1 MRSANY
7 SARVKTMKIKG
18 VFGKGADGPADGE
31 TKYEGEIRYV
41 AAGGEWFVVHG
52 NVTPSK
58 ELCENFEKVL
68 DLYKANRA
76 DYQISSDASYA
87 LQTLVKSPECPAD
100 VLHQIAEK
108 NIAME
113 VNSSIADSPNVEL
126 RTLDVLA
133 KNATYR
139 WEWRSLRAG
148 YIKVLAPGD
157 KAIDFLKKN
166 RSYEYKS
173 AETLIMGIAPTLT
186 ELLWQELALLGLLK
200 FYYIQDIDEG
210 DHFGP
215 IELQINNT
223 PAGFLLS
230 PGYDVEWVSKTD
242 HVEYEY
248 VAERVEEDWET
259 WDEEALSAVGALATG
274 VSLGHLEPITPEIY
288 DEVFSEIS
296 SMSQVEAQFIDTAV
310 EVLPAKI
317 KAEIK
322 QKGITYTDLDDNRK
336 MELVQQL
343 INTIKHPFFGGFELT
358 QHILSLLLMHPATP
372 SDAKALIVLLN
383 DDGVT
388 KL

>member
-1 MRSANY
+1 M
-7 SARVKTMKIKG
+7 MKIKG
-18 VFGKGADGPADGE
+18 AFGKGADGPADGE

-58 ELCENFEKVL
+58 ESCENFEKVL
-68 DLYKANRA
+68 DLYKANRG
-76 DYQISSDASYA
+76 DHQISSDASYA
-87 LQTLVKSPECPAD
+87 LRTLVKSPECPAD
-100 VLHQIAEK
+100 VLHLIAEK

-126 RTLDVLA
+126 RTLDVIA

-139 WEWRSLRAG
+139 WEWRSLSWG
-148 YIKVLAPGD
+148 YRRVLAPGD

-200 FYYIQDIDEG
+200 FYYISDADEG

-215 IELQINNT
+215 IDLEIDYT
-223 PAGFLLS
+223 PAGYLLS
-230 PGYDVEWVSKTD
+230 PGFDVKWTILKTE
-242 HVEYEY
+242 HVDYAY
-248 VAERVEEDWET
+248 VAESVGESWET
-259 WDEEALSAVGALATG
+259 WEEALSAVGALATG
-274 VSLGHLEPITPEIY
+274 VSLGHLEPITQATY
-288 DEVFSEIS
+288 DEIFSEIGD
-296 SMSQVEAQFIDTAV
+296 MGIIEEQFIDNVV
-310 EVLPAKI
+310 EVVPEKI
-317 KAEIK
+317 KADLK

-343 INTIKHPFFGGFELT
+343 ISTIKHPFFGGFEMS

-372 SDAKALIVLLN
+372 ADAKALIVLLN
-383 DDGVT
+383 DEGIK

>member
-1 MRSANY
+1 M
-7 SARVKTMKIKG
+7 MKIKG
-18 VFGKGADGPADGE
+18 AFGKGADGPADGE

-52 NVTPSK
+52 NVTPSI
-58 ELCENFEKVL
+58 ESCENFEKVL
-68 DLYKANRA
+68 DLYKANRG
-76 DYQISSDASYA
+76 DHQISSDASYA
-87 LQTLVKSPECPAD
+87 LQTLVKSTECPPD
-100 VLHQIAEK
+100 VLHLIAEK

-126 RTLDVLA
+126 RTLDVIA
-133 KNATYR
+133 KNATHR
-139 WEWRSLRAG
+139 WEWRSLSWG
-148 YIKVLAPGD
+148 YRRVLAPGD

-173 AETLIMGIAPTLT
+173 AETLIMGLAPTLT

-200 FYYIQDIDEG
+200 FYYISDADEG

-215 IELQINNT
+215 IDLEIDYT
-223 PAGFLLS
+223 PAGYLLS
-230 PGYDVEWVSKTD
+230 PGFDVKWTILKTE
-242 HVEYEY
+242 HVDYAY
-248 VAERVEEDWET
+248 VAESVEESWET
-259 WDEEALSAVGALATG
+259 WEEALSAVGALATG
-274 VSLGHLEPITPEIY
+274 VSLGHLEPITQATY
-288 DEVFSEIS
+288 DEIFSEIGD
-296 SMSQVEAQFIDTAV
+296 MGIIEEQFIDNVV
-310 EVLPAKI
+310 EVVPEKI
-317 KAEIK
+317 KADLK

>member
-1 MRSANY
+1 
-7 SARVKTMKIKG
+7 MKING
-18 VFGKGADGPADGE
+18 AFGKGADGPADGE

-58 ELCENFEKVL
+58 ESCENFEKVL
-68 DLYKANRA
+68 DLYKANRG
-76 DYQISSDASYA
+76 DHQISSDASYA

-100 VLHQIAEK
+100 VLHLIAEK

-126 RTLDVLA
+126 RTLDVIA

-139 WEWRSLRAG
+139 WEWRSLSWG
-148 YIKVLAPGD
+148 YRRVLAPGD

-200 FYYIQDIDEG
+200 FYYISDADEG

-215 IELQINNT
+215 IDLEIDYT
-223 PAGFLLS
+223 PAGYLLS
-230 PGYDVEWVSKTD
+230 PGFDVKWTILKTE
-242 HVEYEY
+242 HVDYAY
-248 VAERVEEDWET
+248 VAESVEESWET
-259 WDEEALSAVGALATG
+259 WEEALSAVGALATG
-274 VSLGHLEPITPEIY
+274 VSLGHLEPITQATY
-288 DEVFSEIS
+288 DEIFSEIGD
-296 SMSQVEAQFIDTAV
+296 MGIIEEQFIDNVV
-310 EVLPAKI
+310 EVVPEKI
-317 KAEIK
+317 KADLK

-343 INTIKHPFFGGFELT
+343 ICTIKHPFFGGFEMS

-372 SDAKALIVLLN
+372 ADAKALIVLLN
-383 DDGVT
+383 DEGIK

>member
-1 MRSANY
+1 
-7 SARVKTMKIKG
+7 MKIKG
-18 VFGKGADGPADGE
+18 VFSKGAGGPADGE

-52 NVTPSK
+52 NVKPSK
-58 ELCENFEKVL
+58 ESCENFEKVL

-87 LQTLVKSPECPAD
+87 LQTLVKSTECPAD
-100 VLHQIAEK
+100 VLHEIAEK
-108 NIAME
+108 NIAMV

-126 RTLDVLA
+126 RTLDVIA

-139 WEWRSLRAG
+139 WEWRSLRSG

-215 IELQINNT
+215 IELQISNT

-230 PGYDVEWVSKTD
+230 PGYDVEWISKTD

-248 VAERVEEDWET
+248 VAERVEEEWET

-274 VSLGHLEPITPEIY
+274 VSLGHLEPITPETY

-296 SMSQVEAQFIDTAV
+296 SMSQVEAQFIDTSV
-310 EVLPAKI
+310 EVLPTKI
-317 KAEIK
+317 KADLK

-343 INTIKHPFFGGFELT
+343 INTIKHPFFGGFELS

-372 SDAKALIVLLN
+372 ADAKALIVLLN
-383 DDGVT
+383 DEGVK

>member
-1 MRSANY
+1 
-7 SARVKTMKIKG
+7 MKIKG
-18 VFGKGADGPADGE
+18 VSGKGADGPADGE

-58 ELCENFEKVL
+58 ESCENFEKVL

-76 DYQISSDASYA
+76 DHQISSDASYA
-87 LQTLVKSPECPAD
+87 LQTLVKSTECPAE
-100 VLHQIAEK
+100 VLHLIAEK
-108 NIAME
+108 NIAMV

-126 RTLDVLA
+126 RTLDVIA
-133 KNATYR
+133 KNATDR
-139 WEWRSLRAG
+139 WEWRSLSWG
-148 YIKVLAPGD
+148 YRRVLAPGD
-157 KAIDFLKKN
+157 KAVDFLKKN

-200 FYYIQDIDEG
+200 FYYINDIDEG

-215 IELQINNT
+215 IELELDNT
-223 PAGFLLS
+223 PAGYLLS
-230 PGYDVEWVSKTD
+230 PGFEVNWISKTE

-248 VAERVEEDWET
+248 VADRVEDEWET
-259 WDEEALSAVGALATG
+259 WDEEALCAVGALATG
-274 VSLGHLEPITPEIY
+274 VSLGHLEPITQETY
-288 DEVFSEIS
+288 DEIFSEIGG
-296 SMSQVEAQFIDTAV
+296 MGQMEAQFIDNVV
-310 EVLPAKI
+310 EVVPEKI
-317 KAEIK
+317 NADLK

-343 INTIKHPFFGGFELT
+343 INTVKHPFFGGFEMS

-372 SDAKALIVLLN
+372 ADAKALIVLLN
-383 DDGVT
+383 DEGIK